1 LKKIYDKNPLVF
13 AIMMIAV
20 YVVGTSFTDSVGKGI
35 TFAYHLLLTIV
46 LYAFAV
52 NSGLKAHFGLIRPA
66 YPSKTALYWLPLAL
80 MCTCN
85 MWFGVTIN
93 MPLPETVFYIGSML
107 CVGFLEE
114 FIFRG
119 LLFRAMEKDG
129 LVSAIIVSS
138 LTFGIGHIINLF
150 NGSGMQL
157 VANLCQVVY
166 ATAFGYLCV
175 VLLYKGGSLLPCI
188 AVHSIV
194 NALSAFAVTPSP
206 AGQILSAAILT
217 AIELSYAVYL
227 NKNLPYKKAGE

>member
-1 LKKIYDKNPLVF
+1 MSRLYNKNALGFSLVF
-13 AIMMIAV
+13 IAV
-20 YVVGTSFTDSVGKGI
+20 YVVGTSIADNIHKGV
-35 TFAYHLLLTIV
+35 TLVFHLLLSV
-46 LYAFAV
+46 LLFIWAKREKLGDY
-52 NSGLKAHFGLIRPA
+52 FGLVKPTYPA
-66 YPSKTALYWLPLAL
+66 KTALYWLPLVAL
-80 MCTCN
+80 CSCN
-85 MWFGVTIN
+85 LWFGVSMS
-93 MPLPETVFYIGSML
+93 MPVSTTVFYVASML

-129 LVSAIIVSS
+129 VKTAALVSS

-175 VLLYKGGSLLPCI
+175 VLFYKGGSLLPCI

-194 NALSAFAVTPSP
+194 NALSAFSVTPSP
-206 AGQILSAAILT
+206 AGQILSAVILT
-217 AIELSYAVYL
+217 VIELGYALYL
-227 NKNLPYKKAGE
+227 NRHLKQQKAEE